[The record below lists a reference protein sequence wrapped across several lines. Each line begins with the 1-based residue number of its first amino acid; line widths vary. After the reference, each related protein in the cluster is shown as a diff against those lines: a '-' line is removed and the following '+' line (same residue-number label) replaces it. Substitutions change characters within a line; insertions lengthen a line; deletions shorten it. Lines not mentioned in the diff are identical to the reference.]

1 MGHVLFILLHLVAV
15 FFGLFLLFLT
25 IPLHLIYAVLS
36 GRSSTPAP
44 APAVDAPR
52 PETHVRCPECRE
64 LVRRDARKC
73 KHCGTGLTP
82 QPAEQIEA
90 RADRSTVWIIA
101 GITLVVIVLTQA
113 AGFWFGKN

>member
-1 MGHVLFILLHLVAV
+1 MGHVLFILLHLIAV
-15 FFGLFLLFLT
+15 LFTGFVLLFLT
-25 IPLHLIYAVLS
+25 IPLHLIYAVL
-36 GRSSTPAP
+36 GNRSSNSTP

-82 QPAEQIEA
+82 QPAEQPIEA
-90 RADRSTVWIIA
+90 RPDRRIVWIIA
-101 GITLVVIVLTQA
+101 AITLGAIVLTQA
-113 AGFWFGKN
+113 AGT